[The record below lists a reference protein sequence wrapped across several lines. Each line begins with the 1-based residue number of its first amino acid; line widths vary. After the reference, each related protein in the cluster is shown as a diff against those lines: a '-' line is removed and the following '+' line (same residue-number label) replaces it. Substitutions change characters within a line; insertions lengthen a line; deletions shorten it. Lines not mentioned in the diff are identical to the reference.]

1 MQYEANASHLNRLI
15 RAERVQGMT
24 FGQHLHYSFEFFYVN
39 EGELS
44 CTVENETYTL
54 QAGDGVLVLPNQS
67 HSYHTP
73 EFSDAIMLIFDPIYV
88 NEFYKFINDKEFV
101 NPVFRPNE
109 PKLFSLPEPKDVFGW
124 KSVLYALCAQA
135 SAQCELQPSSHKNNH
150 LIEKVIEYIS
160 QNLDGTLR
168 LEQLAENLGYSYH
181 YLSNC
186 IKDNF
191 GMNFCTLVNQYRVDL
206 AASLLRTTDLTITE
220 VAARSGFSTI
230 RSFNRAFKNLQG
242 ITPSE
247 FVGTNK

>member
-24 FGQHLHYSFEFFYVN
+24 FGRHLHYSFEFFYVCKGSVSCTIN
-39 EGELS
+39 DRAYEVREGE
-44 CTVENETYTL
+44 
-54 QAGDGVLVLPNQS
+54 AVLVLPNQS

-73 EFSDAIMLIFDPIYV
+73 EFSDAIMLIFDPIYI
-88 NEFYKFINDKEFV
+88 NEFYKLIRDKEFV
-101 NPVFRPNE
+101 YPVFRPNE
-109 PKLFSLPEPKDVFGW
+109 PRLFSLPEAKDIFSW

-135 SAQCELQPSSHKNNH
+135 SAQCKLQPSSHKNNH
-150 LIEKVIEYIS
+150 LIERVIEYIS
-160 QNLDGTLR
+160 QNLDTPLR

-230 RSFNRAFKNLQG
+230 RSFNRVFKQLQG
-242 ITPSE
+242 ITPSD
-247 FVGTNK
+247 FINRNK

>member
-24 FGQHLHYSFEFFYVN
+24 FGHHLHYSFEFFYVCKGSISCTIN
-39 EGELS
+39 DRAYEVREGE
-44 CTVENETYTL
+44 
-54 QAGDGVLVLPNQS
+54 AILVLPNQS
-67 HSYHTP
+67 HSYQTH
-73 EFSDAIMLIFDPIYV
+73 EFSDAIMLIFDPIYI
-88 NEFYKFINDKEFV
+88 NEFYKLIRDKEFV
-101 NPVFRPNE
+101 YPVFRPNE
-109 PKLFSLPEPKDVFGW
+109 PRLFSLPAPKDVFSW
-124 KSVLYALCAQA
+124 KSVLYALCAQVCE
-135 SAQCELQPSSHKNNH
+135 QCELQPSSHKNNH
-150 LIEKVIEYIS
+150 LIERVIEYIS

-230 RSFNRAFKNLQG
+230 RSFNRAFKNSQG

-247 FVGTNK
+247 FVGKNK